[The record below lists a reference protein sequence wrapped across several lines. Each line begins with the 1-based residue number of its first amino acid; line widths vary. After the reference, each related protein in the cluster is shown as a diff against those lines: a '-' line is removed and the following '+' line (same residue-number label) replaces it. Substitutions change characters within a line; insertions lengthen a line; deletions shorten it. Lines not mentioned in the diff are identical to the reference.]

1 MTRDPTPA
9 TSLKAPG
16 GRERPGRA
24 RILATDDRP
33 EILRLI
39 ERTLGGRYA
48 CEFAGSVEEAR
59 QKLSGDGGF
68 DLALCDIQM
77 PGESGLVLAE
87 EIIREHPGTA
97 VVLVT
102 GEDDPEV
109 AEQAFAF
116 GAHGY
121 LVKPFW
127 PGQLLI
133 TAMSALRRRD
143 LELAQKAHSK
153 VLEERLQTLMD
164 RAPVP
169 IYIKDDE
176 RRYLIANR
184 VAHEVAGLGPNE
196 LVGLTDRDF
205 MSPEAERHVAVS
217 DRGILDA
224 GDTYE
229 AEETIVVGENERT
242 FLTVKFPYV
251 DETGQ
256 IAGISG
262 ISTDITDK
270 RKAEELREELAI
282 AQERAIE
289 ELTASRQETVER
301 LAKALE
307 MHDGETGR
315 HVNRMATLA
324 AFLAS
329 RLGLDRDRVLL
340 LRTAAPMHDVGKVAT
355 PDGVLQ
361 KRGPL
366 TPEERQ
372 EMERHTTVGHEILAD
387 SASEL
392 LQLAA
397 TIALTHHERWDGAG
411 YPRGLAGEEI
421 PLEGRIAAVADVF
434 DALLSDRCYRSA
446 LSVDDAVDVMKE
458 GRGTHFDPR
467 IVDALLDNLEEA
479 LSLRG

>member
-1 MTRDPTPA
+1 MSARTPA
-9 TSLKAPG
+9 SLTGSNEG
-16 GRERPGRA
+16 GERKLA
-24 RILATDDRP
+24 RVLATDDRP
-33 EILRLI
+33 EILRLV
-39 ERTLGGRYA
+39 ERTFSETYE
-48 CEFAGSVEEAR
+48 CVFAGSVADAR
-59 QKLSGDGGF
+59 KRLAESRF

-77 PGESGLVLAE
+77 PNESGLVLVK
-87 EIIREHPGTA
+87 EIVRDHPDTA
-97 VVLVT
+97 IVLVT
-102 GEDDPEV
+102 GVDDHEV
-109 AEQAFAF
+109 ATQAFEM

-133 TAMSALRRRD
+133 TAMNALRRRD
-143 LELAQKAHSK
+143 LEIAQRAHSK
-153 VLEERLQTLMD
+153 ALEDRLQMLMD

-169 IYIKDDE
+169 IYIKDSE
-176 RRYLIANR
+176 RRYLIANE
-184 VAHEVAGLGPNE
+184 VAHEVAGLRPDDLIGR
-196 LVGLTDRDF
+196 TDKDI
-205 MSPEAERHVAVS
+205 MSAEAERHVAEA
-217 DRGILDA
+217 DKRILEGGGA
-224 GDTYE
+224 YE
-229 AEETIVVGENERT
+229 AEETLVVGGEERT

-251 DETGQ
+251 NDTGQ

-270 RKAEELREELAI
+270 KKAEGLREELAT
-282 AQERAIE
+282 AQAQAID

-307 MHDGETGR
+307 LHDEETGR
-315 HVNRMATLA
+315 HVNRMATIA
-324 AFLAS
+324 AFLAGQV
-329 RLGLDRDRVLL
+329 GLDRDRVLL

-355 PDGVLQ
+355 PDGVLR

-366 TPEERQ
+366 TPAERR
-372 EMERHTTVGHEILAD
+372 EMELHTTVGYEILAD
-387 SASEL
+387 SESEL

-397 TIALTHHERWDGAG
+397 MIALTHHERFDGAG

-421 PLEGRIAAVADVF
+421 PVEGRITAVADVF

-446 LSVDDAVDVMKE
+446 LSVDDAVAVIRE

-467 IVDALLDNLEEA
+467 IVDALLDNLDQA